1 MYATCLFCHSALGG
15 NEAIEH
21 FPVGRRLAFDS
32 ERGRLWVVCRHCARW
47 NLSPIDER
55 WEAVEECERRFRGT
69 RLRVS
74 TDNIGLAKLA
84 DGLELVRVGK
94 PLRPEF
100 AAWRYGDQ
108 FGRRR
113 RRSVVIASGAAA
125 AIATAPVAATATS
138 FFGALLLLSWAVPW
152 LSVPYTSIKDYIQS
166 ERIVSRIPAGRRTLT
181 VRVRHLRDS
190 KLVAEEADGSLA
202 IDLLHDRGRTMVSG
216 TDALH
221 AAGALLARSNILGA
235 SRSEVQ
241 DAVERIE
248 RVGDPAHFFV
258 AASRS
263 SRRPG
268 GRIMAKMR
276 HIDALAL
283 APVERLA
290 LEMAVHEETERRAM
304 DGELASLETAW
315 RDAEE
320 IAAIADDLLAPPPLP

>member
-1 MYATCLFCHSALGG
+1 MYATCLFCQGSLGS
-15 NEAIEH
+15 NEVIEP

-32 ERGRLWVVCRHCARW
+32 ERGRLWVVCRKCARW
-47 NLSPIDER
+47 NLSPLEER
-55 WEAVEECERRFRGT
+55 WEAVEECERRFRST

-74 TDNIGLAKLA
+74 TDNIGLAKLPE
-84 DGLELVRVGK
+84 GLELVRVGK

-113 RRSVVIASGAAA
+113 RRSAVIAGGAMA

-138 FFGALLLLSWAVPW
+138 FFGTLMVVGWMVPW

-166 ERIVSRIPAGRRTLT
+166 ERVVSRVPVGRRTLT

-190 KLVAEEADGSLA
+190 KLVAERADGTLA
-202 IDLLHDRGRTMVSG
+202 LDLVHDRGRMTVSG
-216 TDALH
+216 LEALH
-221 AAGALLARSNILGA
+221 AAGALLARTNVLGA
-235 SRSEVQ
+235 SRAEVE

-276 HIDALAL
+276 GIDALGL

-290 LEMAVHEETERRAM
+290 LEMSVHEEAERRAM
-304 DGELASLETAW
+304 NGELATLEHAW

-320 IAAIADDLLAPPPLP
+320 IAAIADDLFSPPLP